1 LGTFTFE
8 RFDLLQRVVA
18 CFSPEEVDAM
28 GGFTIE
34 KERKREARRRAKER
48 SEDAYLTLQAKF
60 DRLVAEDEPEGGV
73 MCMEILGELTGKLT
87 NEMAASSLR
96 YVTDMAGPVEEE
108 E

>member
-1 LGTFTFE
+1 
-8 RFDLLQRVVA
+8 
-18 CFSPEEVDAM
+18 M

-48 SEDAYLTLQAKF
+48 SEDAYLTLQAEF

-73 MCMEILGELTGKLT
+73 MCMEILGELT